1 MGMDAPKLS
10 DELYRW
16 QEGEGKKTLGGL
28 IDVFGE
34 KSFAVLF
41 VVLMGVPALP
51 LPTGGATH
59 VLEVVTVLLALELCI
74 GRNKVWL
81 PQRWC
86 RLELGGGKRQG
97 FVERLIRLI
106 RWLERF
112 SRPRAPFLFDHRV
125 SKFVFGVLVIVG
137 AVAAFVAPPFSGL
150 DTLPALG
157 VVLLS
162 IGVLLEDVVIV
173 AVGLAVGAGGIAL
186 VFVLGRAA
194 IRGIEK
200 LV

>member
-10 DELYRW
+10 DELYGW
-16 QEGEGKKTLGGL
+16 QEGEGEKTLGGL
-28 IDVFGE
+28 IAVFGE

-74 GRNKVWL
+74 GRDMVWL
-81 PQRWC
+81 PQRWR
-86 RLELGGGKRQG
+86 RLELGGGRRQG

>member
-1 MGMDAPKLS
+1 MQAEPPKLS
-10 DELYRW
+10 DELDRW
-16 QEGEGKKTLGGL
+16 QAAEGDKTLGSL

-59 VLEVVTVLLALELCI
+59 VLEVITILLALELCI
-74 GRNKVWL
+74 GRDKVWL
-81 PQRWC
+81 PQRW
-86 RLELGGGKRQG
+86 RDLQLAGGKRQG
-97 FVERLIRLI
+97 FVERLIRMI

-112 SRPRAPFLFDHRV
+112 SRPRARFLFDHRLSNV
-125 SKFVFGVLVIVG
+125 VFGVLVIVG
-137 AVAAFVAPPFSGL
+137 AVVAFLAPPFSGL

-157 VVLLS
+157 VVLISL
-162 IGVLLEDVVIV
+162 GVLLEDVVVV
-173 AVGLAVGAGGIAL
+173 ATGLVVGAGGIAL
-186 VFVLGRAA
+186 VVVLGRAA
-194 IRGIEK
+194 FRGIEK

>member
-1 MGMDAPKLS
+1 MDAPKLS
-10 DELYRW
+10 DELDRW
-16 QEGEGKKTLGGL
+16 QEGEGEKPLGSL

-59 VLEVVTVLLALELCI
+59 VLEVVTVLLAVELCI

-97 FVERLIRLI
+97 FVKRLIRLI

-112 SRPRAPFLFDHRV
+112 SRPRLTVATRLAPSSMARCLHTACRV
-125 SKFVFGVLVIVG
+125 M
-137 AVAAFVAPPFSGL
+137 
-150 DTLPALG
+150 
-157 VVLLS
+157 
-162 IGVLLEDVVIV
+162 DVPVS
-173 AVGLAVGAGGIAL
+173 AR
-186 VFVLGRAA
+186 RAQSSFKVWPLCA
-194 IRGIEK
+194 
-200 LV
+200 

>member
-1 MGMDAPKLS
+1 MDAPKLS
-10 DELYRW
+10 DELDRW
-16 QEGEGKKTLGGL
+16 QAGEGAKTLGSL
-28 IDVFGE
+28 IEVFEE

-41 VVLMGVPALP
+41 VVMMGVPALP

-59 VLEVVTVLLALELCI
+59 VLEVITVLLALELCV
-74 GRNKVWL
+74 GRDQVWL

-86 RLELGGGKRQG
+86 RLELGGGGKRQG

-112 SRPRAPFLFDHRV
+112 SRPRGGFLFDHRV
-125 SKFVFGVLVIVG
+125 SNLVFGVLVIVG
-137 AVAAFVAPPFSGL
+137 AVTAFLAPPFSGL

-162 IGVLLEDVVIV
+162 IGVLL
-173 AVGLAVGAGGIAL
+173 
-186 VFVLGRAA
+186 
-194 IRGIEK
+194 
-200 LV
+200 

>member
-1 MGMDAPKLS
+1 VDAPKLS
-10 DELYRW
+10 DELDRW
-16 QEGEGKKTLGGL
+16 QAPEGDKTLGSL
-28 IDVFGE
+28 IEVFGE

-41 VVLMGVPALP
+41 VVMMGVPALP

-59 VLEVVTVLLALELCI
+59 VLEVITVLLALELCV
-74 GRNKVWL
+74 GRDQVWL

-86 RLELGGGKRQG
+86 RLQLGGGGKRQG

-112 SRPRAPFLFDHRV
+112 SRPRGGFLFDHRV
-125 SKFVFGVLVIVG
+125 SNLVFGVLVIVG
-137 AVAAFVAPPFSGL
+137 AVTAFLAPPFSGL

-157 VVLLS
+157 VVLIS

-194 IRGIEK
+194 LRGIGK

>member
-1 MGMDAPKLS
+1 MDAPKLS
-10 DELYRW
+10 DELDRW
-16 QEGEGKKTLGGL
+16 QAGEGAKTLGSL
-28 IDVFGE
+28 IEVFGE

-41 VVLMGVPALP
+41 VVMMGVPALP

-59 VLEVVTVLLALELCI
+59 VLEIITVLLALELCI
-74 GRNKVWL
+74 GRDQVWL

-86 RLELGGGKRQG
+86 RLQLGGGGKRQG

-112 SRPRAPFLFDHRV
+112 SRPRGGFLFDHRV
-125 SKFVFGVLVIVG
+125 SNLVFGLLVIVG
-137 AVAAFVAPPFSGL
+137 AVTAFLAPPFSGL

-194 IRGIEK
+194 IRGIGH

>member
-10 DELYRW
+10 DELSRW
-16 QEGEGKKTLGGL
+16 QEGEGEKTLGGL

-125 SKFVFGVLVIVG
+125 SKLVFGVLVIVG

-173 AVGLAVGAGGIAL
+173 AVGLAVGVGGIAL

-194 IRGIEK
+194 IRGIGR